1 MLDNEI
7 QITIRCGQVTPTGG
21 EITSKIVAENSQY
34 LQSLDH
40 ISRKRYFQRLKVLGL
55 AEEDDPYLETKLER
69 FTDEMTAWP
78 QVEFG
83 CIIIWI
89 FHQKA
94 KCFYTR
100 GTIGL
105 EESASSPVS
114 HQNGIESV
122 QVVALFAFSG

>member
-1 MLDNEI
+1 MRSGY
-7 QITIRCGQVTPTGG
+7 TYWGG
-21 EITSKIVAENSQY
+21 RDYSKIVAENSQY

-69 FTDEMTAWP
+69 FTDQMTAWP

-89 FHQKA
+89 F
-94 KCFYTR
+94 
-100 GTIGL
+100 
-105 EESASSPVS
+105 
-114 HQNGIESV
+114 
-122 QVVALFAFSG
+122 